1 MRRRGFTLIEVVVA
15 IFIAAVMFAIGY
27 RALNQAMR
35 DRDSLNVSQERIGE
49 IQRSMRVVA
58 QDFAQIV
65 ARAARDADSS
75 GELMP
80 AFLVNKRDNILV
92 TFTRAGWSNPV
103 GVQRPAEQRVRYRFI
118 DGSLVREHW
127 LSVDA
132 TLNTEPLQRILLT
145 KVKSIE
151 IRLLDPVSRNWRTD
165 WPAVTSAGQVSPL
178 NVDDMLLTRP
188 LAIEFT
194 VVLEDWGRVQRV
206 FEIPT

>member
-35 DRDSLNVSQERIGE
+35 DRDSLNASQQRIGE
-49 IQRSMRVVA
+49 IQRGMRVVA

-65 ARAARDADSS
+65 ARAARDAESN

-80 AFLVNKRDNILV
+80 ALLANQRDNILV

-127 LSVDA
+127 LSVDSP
-132 TLNTEPLQRILLT
+132 LNTEPLQRVLLT

-151 IRLLDPVSRNWRTD
+151 VRFLDPMSRNWRTD
-165 WPAVTSAGQVSPL
+165 WPAVMAAGQVGAMQ
-178 NVDDMLLTRP
+178 VDDLLLTRP
-188 LAIEFT
+188 MAVEFT